1 MDITRINNIELNIK
15 NNNISAISN
24 DDLLY
29 YLYYNSNNPK
39 INPDNGN
46 TETNDYLTLINNSF
60 LFENIFVDKSN
71 YTNIAYAIIGL
82 LIPFYYY
89 FPKMY
94 NLGVIPVIIGILSFF
109 GLGSTTS
116 SLYSGFYSN
125 ISYLYYGLTVFIYII
140 FFILLNQLNHISLF
154 FISAVLSFI
163 IINYI
168 GRLILLLP
176 TENNKYNKYDAI
188 YKDNNNYTQ
197 YNSNIEVICNE
208 VNKRYKLNLPS
219 GTMLYS
225 YLTVFD
231 IQDTKNNE
239 IINFIT
245 SVIGPFISV
254 FILYILGN
262 LLKEFKDE
270 HIKNSSK
277 ENISLFPIIG
287 INELSKKYLTCQA
300 NYILP
305 EELNTDFLIDEF
317 LTEYKNQ
324 YDSST
329 MDKIT
334 KTLRRI
340 SNELLERYR
349 PIFYNASN
357 HNENENILKNIGN
370 NKIFLTLTKYLK
382 DIKSNNLVSNIDGV
396 KNKINSDNDL
406 TKDKKSELLELL
418 NHINNTLIIDKSD
431 NNKNDIELAKEVLE
445 HNDSINKATKESIE
459 TKNII
464 ANYIEKF
471 KSNLGI
477 NSKESKIF
485 GYHYN
490 IITYDYISNNV
501 RTKANKIFEF
511 IISLLSTW
519 FLFGKAIA
527 SPFFIL
533 KVSKNIDN
541 YKEIIE
547 NNDGILWKIISM
559 GLNLSYFDNITV
571 KNIKEKNDEGFNED
585 SLYGSFIGTSIS
597 SILSLFSLKS
607 FILFYMFMYILYYYL
622 LSYYNSTIY
631 GMVSYPLYKNIVL
644 MIVIIILIFI
654 NINRI
659 KNGETLFP
667 FNIINKY
674 IKYLFFIL
682 LFISIIYIIVYYVNK
697 NNNK

>member
-15 NNNISAISN
+15 NNNVSGISN

-46 TETNDYLTLINNSF
+46 TETNNYLTLINNSF

-71 YTNIAYAIIGL
+71 YTTIAYAIIGL

-94 NLGVIPVIIGILSFF
+94 NLGVIPAIIGILSFF

-176 TENNKYNKYDAI
+176 TESNKYNKYDAI

-208 VNKRYKLNLPS
+208 VNKRYKLNLPT

-245 SVIGPFISV
+245 TVIGPFISV

-317 LTEYKNQ
+317 LTDYKNQ
-324 YDSST
+324 YDSAT

-349 PIFYNASN
+349 PIFYNANN

-406 TKDKKSELLELL
+406 TQDKKSELLELL

-445 HNDSINKATKESIE
+445 HNDSINKTTKESIE
-459 TKNII
+459 NKKII

-477 NSKESKIF
+477 NSKESKFF

-547 NNDGILWKIISM
+547 NNDSILWKIISM
-559 GLNLSYFDNITV
+559 GLNLSYFDNINV
-571 KNIKEKNDEGFNED
+571 KNIKEKNEEFNED
-585 SLYGSFIGTSIS
+585 SLYGSFIGTGVS
-597 SILSLFSLKS
+597 SLLSLFSLKS
-607 FILFYMFMYILYYYL
+607 FILFYMFMYVLYYYL

-654 NINRI
+654 NIYRI
-659 KNGETLFP
+659 KNGQTLFP

>member
-15 NNNISAISN
+15 NNNIYAISN

-29 YLYYNSNNPK
+29 YLYYSSNNPK

-71 YTNIAYAIIGL
+71 YTTIAYAIIGL

-94 NLGVIPVIIGILSFF
+94 NLGVIPAIIGILSFF

-176 TENNKYNKYDAI
+176 TESNKYNKYDAI

-197 YNSNIEVICNE
+197 YNSNIEAICNE

-239 IINFIT
+239 IFNFIT
-245 SVIGPFISV
+245 SIIGPIISV

-270 HIKNSSK
+270 NIKNSSK

-317 LTEYKNQ
+317 LTDYKNQ
-324 YDSST
+324 YDSAT

-340 SNELLERYR
+340 SNELLERYK
-349 PIFYNASN
+349 PIFYIN
-357 HNENENILKNIGN
+357 NEN
-370 NKIFLTLTKYLK
+370 
-382 DIKSNNLVSNIDGV
+382 KSD
-396 KNKINSDNDL
+396 
-406 TKDKKSELLELL
+406 
-418 NHINNTLIIDKSD
+418 NNTLIINKTD

-459 TKNII
+459 NKKII
-464 ANYIEKF
+464 ADYIEKF
-471 KSNLGI
+471 KSNLGV
-477 NSKESKIF
+477 NSKESKIL

-490 IITYDYISNNV
+490 IITYDYVSNNI
-501 RTKANKIFEF
+501 RTKANKVFEF

-559 GLNLSYFDNITV
+559 GLNLSYFDNINV
-571 KNIKEKNDEGFNED
+571 KNIKEKNEEFNQD
-585 SLYGSFIGTSIS
+585 SLYGSFIGTSFS
-597 SILSLFSLKS
+597 SLLSLFSLKS
-607 FILFYMFMYILYYYL
+607 FILFYMFMYVLYYYL
-622 LSYYNSTIY
+622 LSYYNSTIF

-654 NINRI
+654 NIYRI
-659 KNGETLFP
+659 KNGLSLFP

-682 LFISIIYIIVYYVNK
+682 LFISIIGVIVYYVNK
-697 NNNK
+697 K

>member
-15 NNNISAISN
+15 NNNVSGISN

-39 INPDNGN
+39 INPDNGD
-46 TETNDYLTLINNSF
+46 TETNNYLTLINNSF

-94 NLGVIPVIIGILSFF
+94 NLGIIPAIIGILSFF

-125 ISYLYYGLTVFIYII
+125 ISYLYYGLTTFIYII

-176 TENNKYNKYDAI
+176 TESNKYNKYDAI

-197 YNSNIEVICNE
+197 YNSNIEVICDE
-208 VNKRYKLNLPS
+208 VNKRYKLNLPT

-262 LLKEFKDE
+262 LLKEFKDD

-305 EELNTDFLIDEF
+305 EELNTDFLIDKF
-317 LTEYKNQ
+317 LTDYKNQ
-324 YDSST
+324 YDSAT
-329 MDKIT
+329 MDKII

-349 PIFYNASN
+349 PIFYNSN
-357 HNENENILKNIGN
+357 NNNENENILKNIDN
-370 NKIFLTLTKYLK
+370 NKIFVTLKKYLK
-382 DIKSNNLVSNIDGV
+382 NNNLISNIDGV
-396 KNKINSDNDL
+396 KNKINSDSDL
-406 TKDKKSELLELL
+406 TEDKKNELLELL

-464 ANYIEKF
+464 AKYIEKF

-477 NSKESKIF
+477 NSKESKFF

-519 FLFGKAIA
+519 FLFGKTIA

-547 NNDGILWKIISM
+547 NNDSILWKIISM
-559 GLNLSYFDNITV
+559 GLNLSYFDNINV
-571 KNIKEKNDEGFNED
+571 KNIKEKNEEFNEG
-585 SLYGSFIGTSIS
+585 SFYGSFIGTGVS

-622 LSYYNSTIY
+622 LSYYNSIIY

-654 NINRI
+654 NIYRI
-659 KNGETLFP
+659 KNGQTLFP